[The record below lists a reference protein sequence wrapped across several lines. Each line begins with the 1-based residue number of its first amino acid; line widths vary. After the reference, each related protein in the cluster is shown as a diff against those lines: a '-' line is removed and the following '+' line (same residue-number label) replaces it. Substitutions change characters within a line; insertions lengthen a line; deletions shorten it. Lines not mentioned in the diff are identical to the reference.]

1 MLAIAR
7 LHHRCLPRKP
17 HEIQDILICESV
29 VCPGGE
35 DTRVAW
41 APKRGIGMR
50 WWLGLAFVAVA
61 AVTATAVVSVLSAR
75 SEHAFR
81 TYARE
86 FALGNSVTAA
96 EALKHDRTLPAL
108 RRDLAS
114 IVARRRLA
122 LFAFDSKGRL
132 ITPTVA
138 FGLPLASVPGHDQ
151 ALRTALSSNRY
162 IQGSRDGST
171 LVVGLPVHG
180 GTAAALV
187 AYSLRPELAQQLGL
201 VQNQFLKA
209 ALLAVAVGGIA
220 GLIIATLIAVRLG
233 RIAGAA
239 KAIGEGDFSVEALDR
254 FPDEVGSLGASI
266 DSMRLQLQS
275 LVQALHDDR
284 HRLERL
290 LDRLDEGV
298 LLIDRSLHVDFSNGR
313 ATELLAFPKQAEHQ
327 NLADLP
333 HGKTVVQLAQDLF
346 SQQLA
351 NQIRLTVGEQVLLI
365 SGIPPSA
372 SDEHA
377 IIVVA
382 DESLR
387 ELCAPAQRE
396 FATNAAHELRTPL
409 SSIVSAIE
417 MLQTGAKED
426 RSARDSFLAIIENES
441 ARLTRLTR
449 ALLVLARAE
458 ADEEAPRLS
467 PVLVRPI
474 LEHVAE
480 GLPPHPDVDVTIE
493 CSLTLT
499 VCGDSHLLEQALASI
514 AANAVQHTKRGS
526 VSLRAR
532 VDDSGVVI
540 EIADTGPGIAL
551 HDQRRIFDRFYR
563 GNGAEQATGFGLG
576 LSIARAAVRHL
587 GGTVELDSEEGT
599 GTTVR
604 LTFPAAHRIREVV

>member
-1 MLAIAR
+1 
-7 LHHRCLPRKP
+7 
-17 HEIQDILICESV
+17 
-29 VCPGGE
+29 
-35 DTRVAW
+35 VAW
-41 APKRGIGMR
+41 KPKRGIGMR
-50 WWLGLAFVAVA
+50 WWLGLAFIAVA
-61 AVTATAVVSVLSAR
+61 AVTATAVVSVLSTR

-81 TYARE
+81 SYARE
-86 FALGNSVTAA
+86 FALGNSVAAA
-96 EALKHDRTLPAL
+96 EALKHDRTSNAL
-108 RRDLAS
+108 RRDLAA
-114 IVARRRLA
+114 ITARRRLA

-132 ITPTVA
+132 ITPA
-138 FGLPLASVPGHDQ
+138 RSLGLALAGVPAHED

-162 IQGSRDGST
+162 IQGSKDGSA

-180 GTAAALV
+180 GASAAIV

-209 ALLAVAVGGIA
+209 ALLAVGVGGVA

-233 RIAGAA
+233 RIARAA
-239 KAIGEGDFSVEALDR
+239 KAIGEGDFTVQARDR

-266 DSMRLQLQS
+266 DGMRLQLLS

-284 HRLERL
+284 DRLERL

-298 LLIDRSLHVDFSNGR
+298 LLIDRTLHVEFSNGR
-313 ATELLAFPKQAEHQ
+313 AVDLLGLPRQAANP

-333 HGKTVVQLAQDLF
+333 EGDAIARLVQDLF

-351 NQIRLTVGEQVLLI
+351 NQIRFTIGDQVLLV

-377 IIVVA
+377 IVVIA
-382 DESLR
+382 DESQR
-387 ELCAPAQRE
+387 ERSERAQRE

-409 SSIVSAIE
+409 SSIVSAVE

-426 RSARDSFLAIIENES
+426 RGARDRFLAIIENES

-458 ADEEAPRLS
+458 ADEEAPRIS
-467 PVLVRPI
+467 PVLLRPI
-474 LEHVAE
+474 LDQVVE
-480 GLPPHPDVDVTIE
+480 GLPAHPDIAVTVE
-493 CSLTLT
+493 CPRGLTLS
-499 VCGDSHLLEQALASI
+499 GDAQLLEQALASI
-514 AANAVQHTKRGS
+514 AANAIQHMNRGA
-526 VSLRAR
+526 VSLRGR
-532 VDDSGVVI
+532 LVDLEVVI
-540 EIADTGPGIAL
+540 EVADTGPGIAA

-563 GNGAEQATGFGLG
+563 GGDAVKPATGFGLG

-587 GGTVELDSEEGT
+587 GGQIELDSEEGV

-604 LTFPAAHRIREVV
+604 LTFPVAERIRDAV

>member
-1 MLAIAR
+1 
-7 LHHRCLPRKP
+7 
-17 HEIQDILICESV
+17 
-29 VCPGGE
+29 
-35 DTRVAW
+35 
-41 APKRGIGMR
+41 MR

-61 AVTATAVVSVLSAR
+61 AVTATAVVSVLSTR

-81 TYARE
+81 SYARE

-96 EALKHDRTLPAL
+96 EALKHDRTPTAL

-114 IVARRRLA
+114 IASRRRIA

-132 ITPTVA
+132 ITRTVS
-138 FGLPLASVPGHDQ
+138 FGLPLAGVPSHEQ
-151 ALRTALSSNRY
+151 ALRTALSHNRY

-180 GTAAALV
+180 GAAAALV

-201 VQNQFLKA
+201 VQNQFLEA

-233 RIAGAA
+233 RIARAA
-239 KAIGEGDFSVEALDR
+239 KAIGEGDFTVQARDR

-266 DSMRLQLQS
+266 DGMRLQLQS
-275 LVQALHDDR
+275 LVQALQDDR

-298 LLIDRSLHVDFSNGR
+298 LLIDRTLQVEFSNGR
-313 ATELLAFPKQAEHQ
+313 AIELLAFPRQAAHR

-333 HGKTVVQLAQDLF
+333 QGEAIARLARDLF

-351 NQIRLTVGEQVLLI
+351 SQIRLSVGEQVLLI
-365 SGIPPSA
+365 CGIPPSA

-382 DESLR
+382 DESQR
-387 ELCAPAQRE
+387 ERSERAQRE

-409 SSIVSAIE
+409 SSIVSAVE

-426 RSARDSFLAIIENES
+426 RGTRDRFLAIVENES
-441 ARLTRLTR
+441 ARLTRLTS

-458 ADEEAPRLS
+458 AAEEAPRLS
-467 PVLVRPI
+467 LVFLRPI
-474 LEHVAE
+474 FDQVVE
-480 GLPPHPDVDVTIE
+480 GLPPHPDVAVTVD
-493 CSLTLT
+493 CSSTLT
-499 VCGDSHLLEQALASI
+499 VHGDGQLLEQALASI
-514 AANAVQHTKRGS
+514 AANAVQHMKRGA
-526 VSLRAR
+526 VSLRGR
-532 VDDSGVVI
+532 DDDSGVVI
-540 EIADTGPGIAL
+540 EVADTGPGIAL
-551 HDQRRIFDRFYR
+551 RDQRRIFDRFYR
-563 GNGAEQATGFGLG
+563 GAGAAPGGGFGLG
-576 LSIARAAVRHL
+576 LSIARGAVRHL
-587 GGTVELDSEEGT
+587 GGRIDLDSEEGV

-604 LTFPAAHRIREVV
+604 LTFPLGDRAREVV